1 MRFSILTFV
10 TLITAAT
17 AANIRRQESKVD
29 VETAAMTD
37 QEGNVVAFDSTKVY
51 QANKDAGI

>member
-17 AANIRRQESKVD
+17 AANSKQVPFPS
-29 VETAAMTD
+29 EIPT
-37 QEGNVVAFDSTKVY
+37 N
-51 QANKDAGI
+51 

>member
-17 AANIRRQESKVD
+17 AANIRRQESKID
-29 VETAAMTD
+29 VNAAAMTD
-37 QEGNVVAFDSTKVY
+37 KEGNVIAFDSTKVY
-51 QANKDAGI
+51 QANKDAGL